1 MSLVYQAANV
11 KAPVDTGSNE
21 TTVIWWT
28 AETTHKAN
36 AVPSDWC
43 GKYVT
48 MYAIGGVVDFF
59 FSTSASAEVDRGASA
74 ADAGERTKT
83 GGKLADGIEKMRPF
97 RIPGKEPSDTMYF
110 VRESDTASTVVV
122 MELSSD

>member
-28 AETTHKAN
+28 AETDHKAD
-36 AVPSDWC
+36 AVPDDWC

-48 MYAIGGVVDFF
+48 MYAAGGVVDFF
-59 FSTSASAEVDRGASA
+59 FSTNSSAEVDSSASA
-74 ADAGERTKT
+74 TDAGERTKT
-83 GGKLADGIEKMRPF
+83 GGKLADGIAYMRQF
-97 RIPGKEPSDTMYF
+97 RIPGKKPTDTMYF
-110 VRESDTASTVVV
+110 VREADTASTVVY

>member
-59 FSTSASAEVDRGASA
+59 FSTSSSAEVNRGATA

-83 GGKLADGIEKMRPF
+83 GGKLADGIEKMRQI
-97 RIPGKEPSDTMYF
+97 RIPVKEPSATMYF